1 MVKELPPLLADAMLG
16 RLSRWLRL
24 LGYDTLYASSMSDH
38 QIVARARAEGRVVLT
53 RDRDLAQR
61 KGIRCLLIQGQALE
75 EQVSVV
81 FNVLGEPSPGVQPR
95 CPRCNTA
102 LAEVSPDQ
110 VRPFVPAHVF
120 HTYSR
125 FHHCPT
131 CDKYYWPGSHWE
143 NVRLTIQR
151 IRQDADRS

>member
-61 KGIRCLLIQGQALE
+61 KGIRCLLIQSQALE
-75 EQVSVV
+75 DQVSIV
-81 FNVLGEPSPGVQPR
+81 FHVLGQPSPGVQPR
-95 CPRCNTA
+95 
-102 LAEVSPDQ
+102 
-110 VRPFVPAHVF
+110 
-120 HTYSR
+120 
-125 FHHCPT
+125 
-131 CDKYYWPGSHWE
+131 
-143 NVRLTIQR
+143 
-151 IRQDADRS
+151 